1 MSNKII
7 VEIRLPSGNADGFDI
22 NLEISQK
29 REPLFKTGNGLFM
42 KF

>member
-22 NLEISQK
+22 NLEILQK
-29 REPLFKTGNGLFM
+29 KGNHYLKQEM
-42 KF
+42 VYL